1 MAGVD
6 LRQTVTQTP
15 VPASD
20 FADMQGLLYTGY
32 STLTE
37 ACFLLLRVTDPAA
50 ARAWLAAVGVTTA
63 DRRNVATALQVAL
76 TVDGMQGLGVA
87 PATIA
92 GFSAE
97 FLTGMAGQESR
108 SRRLGDVGPNA
119 PTQWTWGAVP
129 PHVVVLLYAAKG
141 GLAALRQQVETAAFA
156 QAFALLRVLDT
167 SDMGGHEPFGFTDGV
182 SQPSIDW
189 HAKRSPDEEAI
200 LPYGNLISAGEFV
213 LGYPN
218 EYGQYTDRPLLDA
231 NDPAA
236 SILPPAADV
245 PDRRDL
251 GRNGSYLVLRELRQD
266 VRAFWRCAAAHAE
279 DPAGARQLAE
289 VMVGRRLGGQPLE
302 QLSAAPIEG
311 VGPAPSDIA
320 NNQFTYADD
329 AAGLRCPIGAHV
341 RRANPRT
348 GDMPGVPLGTLTRLV
363 RMIGIGKTNLQDD
376 LIAASR
382 FHRLLRRGREFGKA
396 LAPEEAMRADAP
408 DPSAGLHFI
417 CLNASIARQFEF
429 IQNAWLQSP
438 KFAGLGDEADPLTAN
453 RQPVP
458 GGDGAITAT
467 DNFSLPQQNGVRRR
481 ITGLPPF
488 ITVAGGGYFFLPG
501 VRALRYLAGAT
512 ARSTL
517 S

>member
-6 LRQTVTQTP
+6 LSMTMAQPP

-32 STLTE
+32 GTLTE
-37 ACFLLLRVTDPAA
+37 ACFLLLRIADPAA
-50 ARAWLAAVGVTTA
+50 ARAWLSAVDVTTA
-63 DRRNVATALQVAL
+63 DRRNVAAAVQVAL
-76 TVDGMQGLGVA
+76 SVEGMQALGVA
-87 PATIA
+87 QASIA

-108 SRRLGDVGPNA
+108 SRRLGDVGPNTPGNWA
-119 PTQWTWGAVP
+119 WGAIP

-141 GLAALRQQVETAAFA
+141 GLATLRQAVETAAFA
-156 QAFALLRVLDT
+156 QAFTRVRVLDT
-167 SDMGGHEPFGFTDGV
+167 TDMGGREPFGFTDGV

-189 HAKRSPDEEAI
+189 HAKRTPDEEAV
-200 LPYGNLISAGEFV
+200 LPYGNLISAGEFA

-231 NDPAA
+231 ADPTA
-236 SILPPAADV
+236 SILPPAADA
-245 PDRRDL
+245 PGQRDL

-266 VRAFWRCAAAHAE
+266 VRAFWRFAAANAG
-279 DPAGARQLAE
+279 DPTGATALAE
-289 VMVGRRLGGQPLE
+289 AIVGRRRGGEPLE
-302 QLSAAPIEG
+302 QLTDALIEG
-311 VGPAPSDIA
+311 VGPGASDIA
-320 NNQFTYADD
+320 NNQFTYVAD

-348 GDMPGVPLGTLTRLV
+348 GDMPGLPLGTLARLV
-363 RMIGIGKTNLQDD
+363 RMAGLGQTNLQDD

-382 FHRLLRRGREFGKA
+382 FHRLLRRGREFGTA
-396 LAPEEAMRADAP
+396 LPPEVAMRADAP

-417 CLNASIARQFEF
+417 CLNANISRQFEF

-453 RQPVP
+453 REPVP
-458 GGDGAITAT
+458 GGEGAISAT

-481 ITGLPPF
+481 VTGLPPF
-488 ITVAGGGYFFLPG
+488 VTVVGGGYFFLPG
-501 VRALRYLAGAT
+501 VRALRYFAGAT
-512 ARSTL
+512 AA
-517 S
+517 

>member
-1 MAGVD
+1 M
-6 LRQTVTQTP
+6 TQAP

-32 STLTE
+32 GTLTE
-37 ACFLLLRVTDPAA
+37 ACFLLLRIADPGA
-50 ARAWLAAVGVTTA
+50 ARAWLAAVDVTTA
-63 DRRNVATALQVAL
+63 DRRNVTTALQVAL
-76 TVDGMQGLGVA
+76 TVDGMQALGVA
-87 PATIA
+87 PAAIA

-97 FLTGMAGQESR
+97 FLTGMAGQDSR

-119 PTQWTWGAVP
+119 PSQWAWGAVP
-129 PHVVVLLYAAKG
+129 PHVAVLLYAAKG
-141 GLAALRQQVETAAFA
+141 GLAALRRQVETAAFA

-167 SDMGGHEPFGFTDGV
+167 TDMGGHEPFGFTDGV

-213 LGYPN
+213 LGYKN
-218 EYGQYTDRPLLDA
+218 EYGQFTDRPLLDA
-231 NDPAA
+231 SDPAA
-236 SILPPAADV
+236 TILPPAADA
-245 PDRRDL
+245 PGHRDL

-266 VRAFWRCAAAHAE
+266 VRAFWRFAVGHA
-279 DPAGARQLAE
+279 DNPAGAIALAE
-289 VMVGRRLGGQPLE
+289 AMVGRRLGGGPLE
-302 QLSAAPIEG
+302 QLSEAPIEG
-311 VGPAPSDIA
+311 VGPAPGDIA
-320 NNQFTYADD
+320 NNQFTYVADT
-329 AAGLRCPIGAHV
+329 AGLRCPIGAHV
-341 RRANPRT
+341 RRANPRN
-348 GDMPGVPLGTLTRLV
+348 GDMPGLPLGTLARLV
-363 RMIGIGKTNLQDD
+363 HILGIGQTNLQDD
-376 LIAASR
+376 LVAASR
-382 FHRLLRRGREFGKA
+382 FHRLLRRGREFGRA

-417 CLNASIARQFEF
+417 CLNANIARQFEF

-458 GGDGAITAT
+458 GGEGATAAT
-467 DNFSLPQQNGVRRR
+467 DNFSLPEQNGVRRR

-501 VRALRYLAGAT
+501 VRALRYLAGAM
-512 ARSTL
+512 APRA
-517 S
+517 

>member
-6 LRQTVTQTP
+6 LSMTAAQTP
-15 VPASD
+15 VSAND
-20 FADMQGLLYTGY
+20 FADMQGLLYSGY

-37 ACFLLLRVTDPAA
+37 ACFLLLRIADPVA
-50 ARAWLAAVGVTTA
+50 ARAWLAAVTVTTA
-63 DRRNVATALQVAL
+63 DQRNVAAALQVAL
-76 TVDGMQGLGVA
+76 AAEGMQALGVA

-97 FLTGMAGQESR
+97 FLTGIAGQESR

-119 PTQWTWGAVP
+119 PGRWAWGAVP
-129 PHVVVLLYAAKG
+129 PHAVVLLYAAKG

-182 SQPSIDW
+182 SQPRIDW

-231 NDPAA
+231 TDPAA
-236 SILPPAADV
+236 SILPPAADA
-245 PDRRDL
+245 PGRRDL
-251 GRNGSYLVLRELRQD
+251 GRNGSYLVMRELHQD
-266 VRAFWRCAAAHAE
+266 VRAFWRWAASHA
-279 DPAGARQLAE
+279 DNPADAVALAE
-289 VMVGRRLGGQPLE
+289 SMVGRRLGGEPLE
-302 QLSAAPIEG
+302 TLSAAPIEG
-311 VGPAPSDIA
+311 VGPGTSDIA
-320 NNQFTYADD
+320 NNGFTYAGD

-348 GDMPGVPLGTLTRLV
+348 GDMPGVPLGTIARLAH
-363 RMIGIGKTNLQDD
+363 MLGLGQTNLQDD

-382 FHRLLRRGREFGKA
+382 FHRLLRRGREFGKTLPPGA
-396 LAPEEAMRADAP
+396 AMRADAP
-408 DPSAGLHFI
+408 NVSTGLHFI
-417 CLNASIARQFEF
+417 CLNANIARQFEF
-429 IQNAWLQSP
+429 IQNAWLESP
-438 KFAGLGDEADPLTAN
+438 KFAGLGDESDPLIGN

-458 GGDGAITAT
+458 GGEGPTAAT
-467 DNFSLPQQNGVRRR
+467 DNFSLPQPNGVRRR
-481 ITGLPPF
+481 IAGLPPF

-501 VRALRYLAGAT
+501 VRALRFLAGT
-512 ARSTL
+512 PPP
-517 S
+517 